1 MRDLTNQ
8 NQTIAKDPR
17 AVRLKNELD
26 SLKAELKRAR
36 GPMKRFMINEEIR
49 SVAAE
54 LAKYMN

>member
-1 MRDLTNQ
+1 MKDLTKAD
-8 NQTIAKDPR
+8 QTIAQDPR
-17 AVRLKNELD
+17 AVQLKHELD